1 MIREISASIFA
12 GVSATAGSRANG
24 KRFSVRACPGGSI
37 IAACDL
43 DHFLFAQ
50 FPFYIFSGAVRT
62 GLTAGESEP
71 DRSGSFFAALWIFRF
86 RHNQKEPLAAAQE
99 KKTVNRYDD
108 LTGRLR
114 EMIYHFV
121 RHFVQ
126 R

>member
-1 MIREISASIFA
+1 MIREIIASIFS
-12 GVSATAGSRANG
+12 GVSATAGFRANG

-71 DRSGSFFAALWIFRF
+71 DRSGSFFYRSLDIPFPAQSKRAAGGGSG
-86 RHNQKEPLAAAQE
+86 KE
-99 KKTVNRYDD
+99 N
-108 LTGRLR
+108 G
-114 EMIYHFV
+114 
-121 RHFVQ
+121 
-126 R
+126 